1 MRNPNVRIV
10 LILLV
15 LVAAIA
21 AAGLVMTRG
30 TVVPAPQTTGSG
42 ISITPEIPKLDTEPE
57 AYLRVQVDA
66 EVLPLIPLTDG
77 GEYTVTQPTGE
88 TNIIHTTAQGA
99 VMHFSTC
106 KNQSCIQQGEVSLAN
121 RDMRVLG
128 SMIVCLPNKVVLELL
143 TPDEIQLE
151 GTK

>member
-30 TVVPAPQTTGSG
+30 TVIPAPQTTGSG
-42 ISITPEIPKLDTEPE
+42 VSITPEIPKPDKEPM

-66 EVLPLIPLTDG
+66 EVLPLIPLAEG

-106 KNQSCIQQGEVSLAN
+106 KNQSCIQQGEVSLDN

-128 SMIVCLPNKVVLELL
+128 SMIVCLPNKVVVELL

>member
-10 LILLV
+10 LIVLV
-15 LVAAIA
+15 LVAVIA

-30 TVVPAPQTTGSG
+30 AVVMPPQTTGSG
-42 ISITPEIPKLDTEPE
+42 VSITPDIPKPDTEPE

-106 KNQSCIQQGEVSLAN
+106 KNQSCIQQGEVSLEN
-121 RDMRVLG
+121 RDMRVMGGL
-128 SMIVCLPNKVVLELL
+128 IVCLPNKVILELL